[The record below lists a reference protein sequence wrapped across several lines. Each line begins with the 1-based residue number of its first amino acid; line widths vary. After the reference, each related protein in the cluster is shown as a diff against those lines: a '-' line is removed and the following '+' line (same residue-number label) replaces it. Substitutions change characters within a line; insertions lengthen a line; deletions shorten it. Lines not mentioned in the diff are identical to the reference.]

1 MSSSQQ
7 FCFTHSTGNDIYLF
21 TLRNSNG
28 TEVKISNY
36 GAIITSFS
44 IKQPDRSTNDIV
56 LGFEKMEDYFSEEY
70 LNGYPWMGCAVGR
83 YANRIKN
90 GKVKIEGAEYQLTKN
105 KGTDHL
111 HGGAIGFDKKVW
123 QLVSL
128 TDSPNATLT
137 LKYISPNGEEGYPGN
152 LEVTIKFELTDEDE
166 LSYEFN
172 AATDQATIVNLTHHS
187 YFNLNNGKGTI
198 DDHKVKINASKIL
211 TQDDG
216 LVCNGETTN
225 VEGSLFDH
233 RDFRAIGKKWE
244 DKEIHD
250 QTYLI
255 DNKTSELSLVAE
267 AISDQSKLHLQ
278 IYTTEPIVH
287 FYSGK
292 WMPQV
297 KGKNGN
303 NYGACSGFCLET
315 HIHPNAINI
324 PHFPNTVLRPGEMYH
339 HKTMYK
345 VSCLL

>member
-7 FCFTHSTGNDIYLF
+7 FCFTHSQGNDIYLY

-28 TEVKISNY
+28 TEVKVSNY
-36 GAIITSFS
+36 GAIINSFS
-44 IKQPDRSTNDIV
+44 INQADGSFNDIV
-56 LGFEKMEDYFSEEY
+56 LGFDKMEDYFSDEY
-70 LNGYPWMGCAVGR
+70 LKGYPWMGCAVGR

-90 GKVKIEGAEYQLTKN
+90 GKIKINEKEYQLSQN
-105 KGTDHL
+105 KGVDQL
-111 HGGAIGFDKKVW
+111 HGGINGFDRKVW

-128 TDSPNATLT
+128 TDYSLT
-137 LKYISPNGEEGYPGN
+137 LQYNSPDGEEGYPGN
-152 LEVTIKFELTDEDE
+152 LEVTIRFELTDEDE

-172 AATDQATIVNLTHHS
+172 ATTDQATIINLTHHS

-211 TQDDG
+211 VQDEG
-216 LVCNGETTN
+216 LVCNGETTA
-225 VEGSLFDH
+225 VEGTIFDH
-233 RDFRAIGKKWE
+233 RNFRAIGKKWE

-250 QTYLI
+250 QSYVI
-255 DNKTSELSLVAE
+255 DDKTKELRLAAE
-267 AISDQSKLHLQ
+267 AISEQSKLHLQ
-278 IYTTEPIVH
+278 VYTTEPIVH

-292 WMPQV
+292 WIPQV

-324 PHFPNTVLRPGEMYH
+324 PHFPNTVLRPGEKYV

-345 VSCLL
+345 ITSL